1 MATQTDISG
10 FMPTGEPIPSK
21 SPDTITLYEARP
33 PRVDDPLS
41 VAWMYED
48 LMKSGLSPEDVRA
61 YPIAAMAMGTVGA
74 YVIGYERPEMW
85 VKRINREQDKY
96 IGPKGLTDIW
106 SSPHQDPSTFDR
118 GELLYVIEGEKKA
131 ARFVKKWPMLN
142 ALGIRGCR
150 GFSEKGAN
158 GNSQLARK
166 IMQAIRPTTRV
177 IAIFDGDIET
187 NPQIKQAA
195 HGFDYFVRQLGT
207 HLEVF
212 RPPLGKGVDDWLQ
225 EDVGAQL
232 TDLVPVDLGTVE
244 ENRKQILK
252 ASGVTVDEEG
262 RFVKN
267 ENNALKIINYIFK
280 GEVRNDKRLGM
291 IHQGRTGAD
300 AGLVESDICL
310 WMQEHIAAHFSMSV
324 LVRAYDMFLRTIK
337 SDLVQQLVRK
347 LEWDGTPRLDT
358 WGSKYFESDIPA
370 QADDWGR
377 VLMTGMTLRILEPG
391 TKVDYAFI
399 LVGKQGIGKTTFLEE
414 LSTFDGFKFYA
425 PLTEVPKG
433 GADAGRTMSIAFAQS
448 VVVDLAEGMVFDAR
462 ISSIEAVK
470 QLITQTEDAH
480 RPVYAKHM
488 QVDKRGFVFC
498 GTTNRKDH
506 LSDPSGSRRFLNL
519 EAHVIKRLP
528 YEEKL
533 QIMAEVTAK
542 RNEIL
547 ASEWWRTH
555 VSLENVPQ
563 ALRDASPHI
572 TNVQEL
578 INSQYHRPNAL
589 EEDILQLLDN
599 GDVARLKDEVNVLVL
614 TAAYV
619 AVKTGSPT
627 DSKTRNNIARSLNGL
642 ITSQTFPYRIVATRK
657 RLGQLVASDQQK
669 LAYSNL
675 VLNDQGMFNAFLCT
689 KKVN

>member
-232 TDLVPVDLGTVE
+232 TDLVPV
-244 ENRKQILK
+244 
-252 ASGVTVDEEG
+252 
-262 RFVKN
+262 
-267 ENNALKIINYIFK
+267 
-280 GEVRNDKRLGM
+280 
-291 IHQGRTGAD
+291 
-300 AGLVESDICL
+300 ES
-310 WMQEHIAAHFSMSV
+310 
-324 LVRAYDMFLRTIK
+324 
-337 SDLVQQLVRK
+337 
-347 LEWDGTPRLDT
+347 
-358 WGSKYFESDIPA
+358 
-370 QADDWGR
+370 QADPQGVGR
-377 VLMTGMTLRILEPG
+377 N
-391 TKVDYAFI
+391 
-399 LVGKQGIGKTTFLEE
+399 
-414 LSTFDGFKFYA
+414 
-425 PLTEVPKG
+425 
-433 GADAGRTMSIAFAQS
+433 
-448 VVVDLAEGMVFDAR
+448 
-462 ISSIEAVK
+462 
-470 QLITQTEDAH
+470 
-480 RPVYAKHM
+480 
-488 QVDKRGFVFC
+488 C
-498 GTTNRKDH
+498 
-506 LSDPSGSRRFLNL
+506 
-519 EAHVIKRLP
+519 
-528 YEEKL
+528 
-533 QIMAEVTAK
+533 
-542 RNEIL
+542 
-547 ASEWWRTH
+547 
-555 VSLENVPQ
+555 
-563 ALRDASPHI
+563 
-572 TNVQEL
+572 
-578 INSQYHRPNAL
+578 
-589 EEDILQLLDN
+589 
-599 GDVARLKDEVNVLVL
+599 
-614 TAAYV
+614 
-619 AVKTGSPT
+619 
-627 DSKTRNNIARSLNGL
+627 
-642 ITSQTFPYRIVATRK
+642 
-657 RLGQLVASDQQK
+657 
-669 LAYSNL
+669 
-675 VLNDQGMFNAFLCT
+675 
-689 KKVN
+689 

>member
-1 MATQTDISG
+1 MATQTDLSG
-10 FMPTGEPIPSK
+10 FMPTNDDTPAK
-21 SPDTITLYEARP
+21 NPDTITLYEARP

-41 VAWMYED
+41 ITWMHED
-48 LMKSGLSPEDVRA
+48 LAKSGLQLEDVRA

-85 VKRINREQDKY
+85 VKRINRAQDKY

-106 SSPHQDPSTFDR
+106 SSPHQDLSTFDR
-118 GELLYVIEGEKKA
+118 GEVLYIIEGEKKT
-131 ARFVKKWPMLN
+131 ARFIKQWPMLN

-150 GFSEKGAN
+150 GFSEKAAN

-166 IMQAIRPTTRV
+166 IMQAVRPSTRV

-225 EDVGAQL
+225 EDAAAQL
-232 TDLVPVDLGTVE
+232 VDLVPVDLGTVD

-252 ASGVTVDEEG
+252 ASGVTVDVDG
-262 RFVKN
+262 KFVKN

-280 GEVRNDKRLGM
+280 AEIRNDKRLGM
-291 IHQGRTGAD
+291 IHQGLTGAD
-300 AGLVESDICL
+300 SGLVESDVCL
-310 WMQEHIAAHFSMSV
+310 WMQEHIAAHFNMST
-324 LVRAYDMFLRTIK
+324 LTRAYDMFLRTIK
-337 SDLVQQLVRK
+337 SDLVQNLVRN
-347 LEWDGTPRLDT
+347 LEWDGTPRLNF
-358 WGSKYFESDIPA
+358 WGSKYFETDIPT

-377 VLMTGMTLRILEPG
+377 ILVTGMTLRILEPG

-399 LVGKQGIGKTTFLEE
+399 LVGKQGIGKTTFLEA
-414 LSTFDGFKFYA
+414 LSTFDGFRFYA

-433 GADAGRTMSIAFAQS
+433 GADSGRTMSIAFAQS
-448 VVVDLAEGMVFDAR
+448 VIVDLAEGMVFDAR

-470 QLITQTEDAH
+470 QLITQTEDGH

-488 QVDKRGFVFC
+488 QVDKRGFIFC

-519 EAHVIKRLP
+519 EAHAIKRLP

-533 QIMAEVTAK
+533 QIIAEVVAK

-547 ASEWWRTH
+547 ESEWWRSH
-555 VSLENVPQ
+555 IDIASVPQ
-563 ALRDASPHI
+563 ALRDANPHI
-572 TNVQEL
+572 SNVQEL
-578 INSQYHRPNAL
+578 INTQYRRPDAIQ
-589 EEDILQLLDN
+589 DDVLQLLEN
-599 GDVARLKDEVNVLVL
+599 GDVACLKENARVFVLS
-614 TAAYV
+614 AAYV
-619 AVKTGSPT
+619 CVKTGAAT
-627 DSKTRNNIARSLNGL
+627 DSKTRNNMARALNGL
-642 ITSQTFPYRIVATRK
+642 VTSQNFPFTVTITRK
-657 RLGQLVASDQQK
+657 RLGQLVATEQQK

-689 KKVN
+689 KKEP